1 MFHFDYNKY
10 ETQYNNHSHFLYGF
24 FDILTNNEYLI
35 KNFNLTNKKDKLQTI
50 SITCNDCPENLKIY
64 MIPQI
69 IKHV

>member
-35 KNFNLTNKKDKLQTI
+35 KNFNLTNKKDKIQ
-50 SITCNDCPENLKIY
+50 
-64 MIPQI
+64 
-69 IKHV
+69 